1 MQIFKKY
8 SSFILFIF
16 FFSGIILGKNIKN
29 FFLSILVFLIF
40 LISPFKYLTF
50 IPLGNLHFYLNKKE
64 DKNLNYPILLKKLN
78 KYFKDKMEKNFESET
93 KEFLLPLLLGERS
106 KLNKENFKKFIRTG
120 TLHFL
125 AISGL
130 HMTIITSIFI
140 SFFIFLRMN
149 FKRAIIFSILGVS
162 LYITIIPLRPSV
174 LRAYIMIVSFLST
187 FSLNIKVHPLSIIG
201 NAGFLSLI
209 LFPESAFDPGF
220 HLSYLATTGIIVLF
234 PLFNKM
240 KIKNYFLRNFLYLPF
255 SVSLSAQLF
264 VFPYIYFF
272 FKNISLIAPLSNII
286 LSPLIFLSLLGGI
299 LSLISPFGFLTERF
313 VVFTEIIT
321 KIIFFLLNFL
331 SNKSI
336 FIYTEKINYLYLS
349 ILIFLPLLTF
359 ILKIVNQK
367 K

>member
-1 MQIFKKY
+1 M
-8 SSFILFIF
+8 
-16 FFSGIILGKNIKN
+16 
-29 FFLSILVFLIF
+29 SILVFLIF

-50 IPLGNLHFYLNKKE
+50 IPLGSLHFYLNEKE
-64 DKNLNYPILLKKLN
+64 SKNLNYPILLKNLN
-78 KYFKDKMEKNFESET
+78 KYFKSKIEKNFESET
-93 KEFLLPLLLGERS
+93 KEFLLTLLLGERS
-106 KLNKENFKKFIRTG
+106 KLNKENLKKFIKTG

-130 HMTIITSIFI
+130 HMAIIASIFI
-140 SFFIFLRMN
+140 FFFIFLRLN
-149 FKRAIIFSILGVS
+149 FKKAMILSVLGLTFYTS
-162 LYITIIPLRPSV
+162 IIPLRPSV
-174 LRAYIMIVSFLST
+174 LRSYIMIVSFLLT
-187 FSLNIKVHPLSIIG
+187 FSLNIKVHPLSILG
-201 NAGFLSLI
+201 NAGLLSLTF
-209 LFPESAFDPGF
+209 FPESAFDPGF

-286 LSPLIFLSLLGGI
+286 LSPLIFLSILGGI
-299 LSLISPFGFLTERF
+299 ISLISPFGFLTERF
-313 VVFTEIIT
+313 LIFTEITT
-321 KIIFFLLNFL
+321 KTISFLLNFL
-331 SNKSI
+331 SSKSI

-349 ILIFLPLLTF
+349 ILIFLPILTF
-359 ILKIVNQK
+359 ILKILNQK